1 MKILLVG
8 DVPSRS
14 LWDFYDESKL
24 KGIDL
29 ILSSGDLPAEYLSFL
44 VTFASCPV
52 LYVHGNHDN
61 KYDTQPPEG
70 CICIDDRIYVHK
82 GVRIMGLGGSMDY
95 CGGQYQYTE
104 GQMRLRAGRMWVQLL
119 RHRGFDILVT
129 HAPAY
134 GINDGKDLPHQGFQT
149 FRKLIEKY
157 RPRFFLHGHVHMSYG
172 RKYKRFDEYCGTKII
187 NAYERCVFNYED
199 ESTE

>member
-1 MKILLVG
+1 
-8 DVPSRS
+8 
-14 LWDFYDESKL
+14 
-24 KGIDL
+24 
-29 ILSSGDLPAEYLSFL
+29 
-44 VTFASCPV
+44 
-52 LYVHGNHDN
+52 
-61 KYDTQPPEG
+61 
-70 CICIDDRIYVHK
+70 
-82 GVRIMGLGGSMDY
+82 MGLGGSMDY